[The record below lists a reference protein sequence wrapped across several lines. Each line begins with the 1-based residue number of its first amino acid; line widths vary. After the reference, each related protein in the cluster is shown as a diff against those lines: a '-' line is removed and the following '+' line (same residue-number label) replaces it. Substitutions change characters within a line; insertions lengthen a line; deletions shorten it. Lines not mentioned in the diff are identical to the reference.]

1 MRTKSSERKEDDQ
14 RMSQEELAQV
24 AAEVS
29 VCPKCNLCKT
39 RTKAVPG
46 EGKADATIMLIGEGP
61 GYHEDK
67 QGRPFV
73 GAAGQFLDELL
84 ASIGL
89 KRADVFITN
98 VVKCRPPENRD
109 PLPEEISACAP
120 YLDRQIAAI
129 NPKVIVT
136 LGRFSMQK
144 FFPGASISSIH
155 GRARKVNGR
164 IVVSMYHPA
173 AGLHQASLRNTIV
186 EDFKRVTAALAEAE
200 KLPEAEK
207 PKPQDDQPQQLS
219 LF

>member
-1 MRTKSSERKEDDQ
+1 
-14 RMSQEELAQV
+14 MSREELEQV
-24 AAEVS
+24 AAEVN
-29 VCPKCNLCKT
+29 VCTKCNLCKT

-46 EGKADATIMLIGEGP
+46 EGNPGATIMFIGEGP

-84 ASIGL
+84 ASIGI

-98 VVKCRPPENRD
+98 VVKCRPPDNRD

-120 YLDRQIAAI
+120 YLDRQIEAI

-164 IVVSMYHPA
+164 ICVPMYHPA
-173 AGLHQASLRNTIV
+173 AGLHKAELRSTIV
-186 EDFKRVTAALAEAE
+186 EDFKKIKLALAEAE
-200 KLPEAEK
+200 KLPEQEK
-207 PKPQDDQPQQLS
+207 PKDDQPQQLS